1 MRHYLIEVRLSGS
14 IQGVNC
20 HARSEYEAIQQALKR
35 WPGGTVHNVIL
46 MD

>member
-1 MRHYLIEVRLSGS
+1 MSHYLVEVRLSGS

-20 HARSEYEAIQQALKR
+20 HARTEYEAIQTALRR

-46 MD
+46 LD